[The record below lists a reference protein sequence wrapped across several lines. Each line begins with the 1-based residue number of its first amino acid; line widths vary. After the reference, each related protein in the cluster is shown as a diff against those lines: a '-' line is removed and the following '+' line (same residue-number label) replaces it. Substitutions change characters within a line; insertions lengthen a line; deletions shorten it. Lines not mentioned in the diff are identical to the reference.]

1 MVNKDRLQAIIDTL
15 EANGSIEALVQH
27 FDDRASWHRKQV
39 QDAQSAIEKHTAHM
53 TTHQGLQNENEALA
67 QAFRTLKEEEE

>member
-27 FDDRASWHRKQV
+27 FDERASWHWKQV
-39 QDAQSAIEKHTAHM
+39 RDAHSAIEKHTAHM
-53 TTHQGLQNENEALA
+53 EMHQELHRENEALA
-67 QAFRTLKEEEE
+67 EAFRTLKEEE